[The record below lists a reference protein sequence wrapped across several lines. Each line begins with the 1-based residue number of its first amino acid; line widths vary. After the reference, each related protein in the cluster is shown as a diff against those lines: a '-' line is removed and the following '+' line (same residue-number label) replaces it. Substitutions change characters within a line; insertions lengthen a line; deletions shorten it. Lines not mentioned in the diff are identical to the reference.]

1 MINVNTLTAGLGSP
15 FLAPRGLPIKPAPVP
30 ADRAAR
36 TLIMSRARVMQV
48 VAVLLMLCLVAA
60 AGMVVLFYPA
70 VVAGDA
76 TQAELARN
84 LGYGAGVVGLS
95 VAALTAFYRWTAP
108 WTAPFYAL
116 ASGVFMS
123 GLALGFEHEFP
134 GIALQSLS
142 LTFAVFLALWVLHGL
157 GLIRV
162 GRRLMVLTYTATAA
176 IGLVYLASFALWL
189 LGQRLP
195 LIHEAGTGGILWMGF
210 IVTVASL
217 NLLVDFE
224 RIARLEGRLQPSYMP
239 WFVGLGLMVTLVW
252 LYLSVLRLLARVR
265 R

>member
-1 MINVNTLTAGLGSP
+1 
-15 FLAPRGLPIKPAPVP
+15 
-30 ADRAAR
+30 
-36 TLIMSRARVMQV
+36 MSRARV
-48 VAVLLMLCLVAA
+48 
-60 AGMVVLFYPA
+60 F
-70 VVAGDA
+70 
-76 TQAELARN
+76 EL
-84 LGYGAGVVGLS
+84 
-95 VAALTAFYRWTAP
+95 
-108 WTAPFYAL
+108 
-116 ASGVFMS
+116 
-123 GLALGFEHEFP
+123 EFP

-239 WFVGLGLMVTLVW
+239 WFLGLGLMVTLVW
-252 LYLSVLRLLARVR
+252 LYLSVLRLLARIR